1 MRPKK
6 KDNTLLTDV
15 ELEFMKILW
24 TLGEGKVRDVMAAFP
39 STRKLAY
46 TSASTILRIL
56 EQKEF
61 VQSRKE
67 GISHI
72 YSPLVAKAVYENIS
86 LNHLVKHVFE
96 DAPLAMVARLVDD
109 ERMPEDQLLELKELI
124 ETRLSD

>member
-24 TLGEGKVRDVMAAFP
+24 ALGEGKVRDVMAAFP

-72 YSPLVAKAVYENIS
+72 YSPLVAKAVYENTS

-96 DAPLAMVARLVDD
+96 DAPLAMVTRLVDD
-109 ERMPEDQLLELKELI
+109 ERMPEDQLLKLKELI
-124 ETRLSD
+124 ETRLSE